1 MLLSALLVLEAST
14 VTKQELQ
21 NLQTVVMLD
30 ITVLKVPSIP
40 IQMTHTLVPR
50 VHQDSTVSLAIMN
63 LPLALMEPL
72 ALGNV
77 SLIFQS
83 ACTVTVV
90 ITVLKM
96 V

>member
-63 LPLALMEPL
+63 LPLALKEPL

-83 ACTVTVV
+83 AWTVTVG